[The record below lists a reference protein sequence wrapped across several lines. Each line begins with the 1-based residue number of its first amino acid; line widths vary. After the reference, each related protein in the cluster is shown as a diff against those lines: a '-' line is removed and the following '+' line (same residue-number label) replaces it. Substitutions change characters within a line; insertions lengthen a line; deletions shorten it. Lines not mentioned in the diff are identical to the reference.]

1 LGVAEDTKVN
11 LKDLEKLQQKVEKPF
26 FLFRRWVIISSASVL
41 TLGLGTG
48 TGFISHDLSEKD
60 TILPGVSVAG
70 IELGRINQAEANQ
83 KVTAAVEQ
91 YLAEPFVFT
100 STETDA
106 AGNPVTFEASAEEL
120 GLQVDVQKSVA
131 EAFAVG
137 HRDNPLFNL
146 GDQVASAFGGY
157 DLALAAHFDPDL
169 LEAHFD
175 TAFLEIEEPAKDAHL
190 KYEKGQLK
198 EVGAEAGREIIRE
211 PAIQALQKMAPHLR
225 HETVAL
231 QLGTTS
237 PAITMSNLGTTRV
250 LAEKMMASKLNLYY
264 QDKNFSPSADVIGSW
279 LEFHTA
285 TAENVIKN
293 EVDVPSLLVTPFD
306 QKRRGEKE
314 TDPYYVLLPLENF
327 TKQAEAEHIPVVGI
341 NRNELNHWLL
351 ENVSAGIDVPGEN
364 ARLAFKDGKITVTQP
379 SKSGIGVDIEKAAHD
394 IVVSVLGKDPT
405 VKLVLKEAKPQVTE
419 DRINELGI
427 QTLIGKAATDYSGS
441 PPNRMENIRVG
452 LAKLDGMVIAPDEE
466 FSIVEAITPVDAAS
480 GYLPEL
486 VITGNKIRPEYGGGL
501 CQVATTLYRTV
512 LDTGM
517 DVTERTNHAFFVHYY
532 LAPYAVPGVEATL
545 YDPAPDLKFIN
556 DTEAHILIH
565 AYITDD
571 LQAVVEF
578 YGTDPGRTT
587 TIDGPYQV
595 SGSPV
600 GGGTTVFTYTVVE
613 DATGKVLQDEEVTS
627 IFQPLAKF
635 KRTN

>member
-1 LGVAEDTKVN
+1 LGVAEATTVN
-11 LKDLEKLQQKVEKPF
+11 LKDLEKLQQRVEKPF
-26 FLFRRWVIISSASVL
+26 FFLRRWVIISGASVL

-48 TGFISHDLSEKD
+48 TGFVSYDLSEKT
-60 TILPGVSVAG
+60 TILPNVSVAG
-70 IELGRINQAEANQ
+70 IEVGRLEPVEATQ
-83 KVTAAVEQ
+83 KITAAVEQ
-91 YLAEPFVFT
+91 YLAEPFVFE
-100 STETDA
+100 SNETNKD
-106 AGNPVTFEASAEEL
+106 GSPVTFEANAEDL
-120 GLQVDVQKSVA
+120 GLQIDVQKSVD
-131 EAFAVG
+131 EAFAAG
-137 HRDNPLFNL
+137 HRDNALFNL

-157 DLALAAHFDPDL
+157 NLDIAAHFDPDL

-190 KYEKGQLK
+190 QYDKGQLK
-198 EVGAEAGREIIRE
+198 EVDAEAGREIIRE
-211 PAIQALQKMAPHLR
+211 PAMRALQKMAPRLE
-225 HETVAL
+225 HESIAL
-231 QLGTTS
+231 ELGATA
-237 PAITMSNLGTTRV
+237 PAITLNKLGTTRV
-250 LAEKMMASKLNLYY
+250 LAEKIMASKLNLFY
-264 QDKNFSPSADVIGSW
+264 QDKNFSPSAEEIGSW

-285 TAENVIKN
+285 TPENVQRDT
-293 EVDVPSLLVTPFD
+293 VDVPSLLVTPFD
-306 QKRRGEKE
+306 QKRRGEKVTE
-314 TDPYYVLLPLENF
+314 PYYVLLPLQNF
-327 TKQAEAEHIPVVGI
+327 TSQPESEHIPVVGI

-351 ENVSAGIDVPGEN
+351 ENVSADIDVPGEN
-364 ARLAFKDGKITVTQP
+364 ARLAFTNGVVKVTKP

-394 IVVSVLGKDPT
+394 IILSVLSNEPT

-419 DRINELGI
+419 DRIHELGI

-452 LAKLDGMVIAPDEE
+452 LVKLDGMVIAPGEE
-466 FSIVEAITPVDAAS
+466 FSIVEAITPVDAAN

-545 YDPAPDLKFIN
+545 YDPKPDLKFIN

-571 LQAVVEF
+571 FQAVVEF

-595 SGSPV
+595 SGSPA
-600 GGGTTVFTYTVVE
+600 GGGTTVFTYKVVE
-613 DATGKVLQDEEVTS
+613 DATGKVLQNEEVTS
-627 IFQPLAKF
+627 IFQPLSKF